1 MDAATK
7 CHQALGVGNLSMIR
21 FAPLKTKMEPVF
33 MAEDSDDYSPQRGT
47 KHPSVHISLSYS
59 PPPSHIGDPP
69 IFLVANMCKF
79 PTKPWF
85 LGGV

>member
-33 MAEDSDDYSPQRGT
+33 MARILMITPHKGEKNIP
-47 KHPSVHISLSYS
+47 LF
-59 PPPSHIGDPP
+59 
-69 IFLVANMCKF
+69 IFLSPLSTAISYWGSSHFFGCKY
-79 PTKPWF
+79 
-85 LGGV
+85 V

>member
-33 MAEDSDDYSPQRGT
+33 MARILMITPHKGEKT
-47 KHPSVHISLSYS
+47 SLCSYFSLHS